1 MALSIQ
7 HDTGVN
13 LNTLLQAKRLLLVI
27 VASMVSVAGAEPITF
42 TDQRDRTVTLEQTAE
57 RVVTI
62 PIPAASMFMSVD
74 GGTEKLVGMHPL
86 SKTAIKGQILET
98 FYPEAMSIP
107 SDIAGPGFN
116 FTPNVEALLALDPDL
131 VFQWGHLNDDI
142 IDPLLNAG
150 LNVALI
156 KIGKEEFTRRWLTMM
171 GAVTG
176 NEEKA
181 AQMIAWRDDVLKE
194 IKTETDNIPAAE
206 KPRVLYFMNYLSKLR
221 VAGGKSYNNFYI
233 DLAGGVNVASELG
246 MFVEVGPEQIIAWD
260 PEVILLNGF
269 EKKLSPK
276 DVYDNPL
283 FADLSAVKNR
293 RVYKMPLG
301 GYRWDPP
308 NQESPL
314 TWLWLSMVL
323 HPQRFD
329 WDLPG
334 RIDSNYKTMYGQG
347 VSADDVKKIL
357 RFSMNKDAA
366 NYGIFAPE

>member
-1 MALSIQ
+1 MKALK
-7 HDTGVN
+7 
-13 LNTLLQAKRLLLVI
+13 LKKLLIAAIAGTAAILSASLVI
-27 VASMVSVAGAEPITF
+27 ADPITF
-42 TDQRDRTVTLEQTAE
+42 TDQRDRTVTIDGVAE

-62 PIPAASMFMSVD
+62 PIPAASLFMSVD
-74 GGTEKLVGMHPL
+74 GGTDKLVGMHPL

-98 FYPEAMSIP
+98 FYPDAMSIP
-107 SDIAGPGFN
+107 SDVAGPGFN
-116 FTPNVEALLALDPDL
+116 FAPNVEALLSLDPDL

-142 IDPLLNAG
+142 VDPLTNAG

-156 KIGKEEFTRRWLTMM
+156 KIGKEEFTRRWLTIM

-176 NEEKA
+176 NADKA
-181 AQMIAWRDDVLKE
+181 AKMISWRDDVKAE
-194 IKTETDNIPAAE
+194 IQTETDKIADGD

-233 DLAGGVNVASELG
+233 DLAGGKNVAAKLG
-246 MFVEVGPEQIIAWD
+246 MFVEVGPEQIIDWD

-283 FADLSAVKNR
+283 FAELSAVKNK

-314 TWLWLSMVL
+314 TWLWLSMIL
-323 HPQRFD
+323 HPERFD
-329 WDLPG
+329 WDLAG
-334 RIDSNYKTMYGQG
+334 RIDKNYKVMYGQG
-347 VSADDVKKIL
+347 VSASDVNKIL
-357 RFSMNKDAA
+357 RVKMNMDAA
-366 NYGIFAPE
+366 NYEIFSPEK

>member
-1 MALSIQ
+1 MKFIQIIKLS
-7 HDTGVN
+7 G
-13 LNTLLQAKRLLLVI
+13 RLLG
-27 VASMVSVAGAEPITF
+27 VALASATASIAIADPITF
-42 TDQRDRTVTLEQTAE
+42 TDQRDRTVTLDKAAE
-57 RVVTI
+57 RVAII
-62 PIPAASMFMSVD
+62 PIPAASMFISVD

-98 FYPEAMSIP
+98 FYPNALSIP

-116 FTPNVEALLALDPDL
+116 FTPNVESLLSLEPDL

-142 IDPLLNAG
+142 IDPLVNAG

-156 KIGKEEFTRRWLTMM
+156 KIGQEKFTREWLTMM

-181 AQMIAWRDDVLKE
+181 AKMISWRDDVQAELKA
-194 IKTETDNIPAAE
+194 ETDKIANE
-206 KPRVLYFMNYLSKLR
+206 DKPRVLYFMNYLSKLR

-233 DLAGGVNVASELG
+233 NLAGGQNVASDLG
-246 MFVEVGPEQIIAWD
+246 IFVEVGPEQVIAWD

-269 EKKLSPK
+269 EKKLSPQ

-283 FADLSAVKNR
+283 FAELSAVKNK
-293 RVYKMPLG
+293 RVDKMPLG

-308 NQESPL
+308 SQESPL

-323 HPQRFD
+323 HPERFD
-329 WDLPG
+329 WDLAA
-334 RIDSNYKTMYGQG
+334 RMDKNYKIMYGQG
-347 VSADDVKKIL
+347 VSAEDVKQIL
-357 RFSMNKDAA
+357 RFNMNKSAA
-366 NYGIFAPE
+366 NYDIFSPDKP

>member
-1 MALSIQ
+1 MKTISL
-7 HDTGVN
+7 
-13 LNTLLQAKRLLLVI
+13 AKLLLLAI
-27 VASMVSVAGAEPITF
+27 TGTAASLTHADPITF
-42 TDQRDRTVTLEQTAE
+42 TDQRDRVVTLDSEAA

-74 GGTEKLVGMHPL
+74 GGTEKLAGMHPL
-86 SKTAIKGQILET
+86 SKTAIKDQILEA
-98 FYPEAMSIP
+98 FYPDAMSIP

-116 FTPNVEALLALDPDL
+116 FSPNVEALLSLEPDL

-156 KIGKEEFTRRWLTMM
+156 KIGQEAFTRRWLTMM

-181 AQMIAWRDDVLKE
+181 AKMISWRDEVQAE
-194 IKTETDNIPAAE
+194 IKAETDKIPAAE
-206 KPRVLYFMNYLSKLR
+206 RPRVLYFMNYLSKLR

-233 DLAGGVNVASELG
+233 NLAGGQNTASELG
-246 MFVEVGPEQIIAWD
+246 MFAEVGPEQIIAWD

-323 HPQRFD
+323 HPDRFD
-329 WDLPG
+329 WDLP
-334 RIDSNYKTMYGQG
+334 RRMDENYKTMYGQG
-347 VSADDVKKIL
+347 VSADNVKKIL
-357 RFSMNKDAA
+357 RFTMNKDAA
-366 NYGIFAPE
+366 NYEIFSPDKQ

>member
-1 MALSIQ
+1 LKIVSRL
-7 HDTGVN
+7 GV
-13 LNTLLQAKRLLLVI
+13 LFFTIGCSV
-27 VASMVSVAGAEPITF
+27 VSAAAAEPITF
-42 TDQRDRTVTLEQTAE
+42 KDQRDRTVTLDGVAE

-62 PIPAASMFMSVD
+62 PIPAASLFMSVD
-74 GGTEKLVGMHPL
+74 GGTDKLVGMHPL
-86 SKTAIKGQILET
+86 AKGAIKGEILET
-98 FYPEAMSIP
+98 FYPDAMKIP
-107 SDIAGPGFN
+107 SDVAGPGFN
-116 FTPNVEALLALDPDL
+116 FTPNVEALLSLDPDL

-142 IDPLLNAG
+142 IDPLTNAG

-171 GAVTG
+171 GAITG

-181 AQMIAWRDDVLKE
+181 AQMISWRDDVQAE
-194 IKTETDNIPAAE
+194 IKAETDKIAADDR
-206 KPRVLYFMNYLSKLR
+206 PRVLYFMNYLSKLR

-233 DLAGGVNVASELG
+233 DLAGGKNTAADLG
-246 MFVEVGPEQIIAWD
+246 MFVEVGPEQVIEWD

-269 EKKLSPK
+269 EKKLSPQ

-283 FADLSAVKNR
+283 FAELSAVKNR

-323 HPQRFD
+323 HPERFD
-329 WDLPG
+329 WNLQA
-334 RIDSNYKTMYGQG
+334 RIDTNYKTMYGQG
-347 VSADDVKKIL
+347 VTAENVKSIL
-357 RFSMNKDAA
+357 RFKMNKDAA
-366 NYGIFAPE
+366 NYDIFSPENP

>member
-1 MALSIQ
+1 LK
-7 HDTGVN
+7 
-13 LNTLLQAKRLLLVI
+13 TLVPIRMLLLVAAST
-27 VASMVSVAGAEPITF
+27 VASSAIAEPITF
-42 TDQRDRTVTLEQTAE
+42 TDQRDRIVELDGVAE
-57 RVVTI
+57 KVVTI
-62 PIPAASMFMSVD
+62 PIPAASLFMAVD
-74 GGTEKLVGMHPL
+74 GGTDKLVGMHPL
-86 SKTAIKGQILET
+86 SKAAIKGHILET
-98 FYPEAMSIP
+98 FYPDSLKIP

-116 FTPNVEALLALDPDL
+116 FNPNVEALLSLDPDL

-142 IDPLLNAG
+142 VDPMTNAG

-171 GAVTG
+171 GAITG

-181 AQMIAWRDDVLKE
+181 AQMISWRDDVQEE
-194 IKTETDNIPAAE
+194 IKAETDKIAANE
-206 KPRVLYFMNYLSKLR
+206 RPRVLYFMNYLSKLR

-233 DLAGGVNVASELG
+233 NLAGGQNAAAELG
-246 MFVEVGPEQIIAWD
+246 MFVDVGPEQVIEWD

-269 EKKLSPK
+269 EKKLSPQ
-276 DVYDNPL
+276 DVYNNPL

-323 HPQRFD
+323 HPDRFD
-329 WDLPG
+329 WDLAK
-334 RIDSNYKTMYGQG
+334 RIDANYKTMYGQG
-347 VSADDVKKIL
+347 VSAENIKKIL
-357 RFSMNKDAA
+357 RFTMNKDAA
-366 NYGIFAPE
+366 NYEIFSPEKP

>member
-1 MALSIQ
+1 MKTKLTAQ
-7 HDTGVN
+7 V
-13 LNTLLQAKRLLLVI
+13 LLLTI
-27 VASMVSVAGAEPITF
+27 TSTAASIAAADPITF
-42 TDQRDRTVTLEQTAE
+42 TDQRDRTITLDAEAE
-57 RVVTI
+57 RVAII
-62 PIPAASMFMSVD
+62 PIPAASMFMAVD

-86 SKTAIKGQILET
+86 SKTAIKDELLET
-98 FYPEAMSIP
+98 FYPDAMSIP

-116 FTPNVEALLALDPDL
+116 FTPNVESLLSLDPDL

-142 IDPLLNAG
+142 IDPLTNAG

-156 KIGKEEFTRRWLTMM
+156 KIGQEEFTRQWLTIM

-176 NEEKA
+176 NQEKA
-181 AQMIAWRDDVLKE
+181 AKMISWRDDVQAEL
-194 IKTETDNIPAAE
+194 KTETDKLSTE
-206 KPRVLYFMNYLSKLR
+206 ERPRVLYFMNYLSKLR

-233 DLAGGVNVASELG
+233 NLAGGQNVASELG
-246 MFVEVGPEQIIAWD
+246 MSAEVGPEQIIDWN

-269 EKKLSPK
+269 EKKLSPQ

-323 HPQRFD
+323 HPDRFD
-329 WDLPG
+329 WDMP
-334 RIDSNYKTMYGQG
+334 RRMDDNYKVMYGQG
-347 VSADDVKKIL
+347 VSSEDVKKIL
-357 RFSMNKDAA
+357 RFTMNEDAA
-366 NYGIFAPE
+366 NYEIFSPDKP

>member
-1 MALSIQ
+1 MI
-7 HDTGVN
+7 
-13 LNTLLQAKRLLLVI
+13 KRLTGMAAVGLLSS
-27 VASMVSVAGAEPITF
+27 VASAEPVSF
-42 TDQRDRTVTLEQTAE
+42 TDQRDRTVTLDAEAE

-62 PIPAASMFMSVD
+62 PIPAASVFMAVD
-74 GGTEKLVGMHPL
+74 GGTDRLAGMHQL
-86 SKTAIKGQILET
+86 SKTAIKGHILEK
-98 FYPEAMSIP
+98 FYPDALAIP
-107 SDIAGPGFN
+107 SNITGEGFS
-116 FTPNVEALLALDPDL
+116 FVPNVEALLALDPDL

-142 IDPLLNAG
+142 IDPLVNAG

-156 KIGKEEFTRRWLTMM
+156 KIGQEEFTRRWMEIM
-171 GAVTG
+171 GTVTG

-181 AQMIAWRDDVLKE
+181 AQMIAWRDDVQAELKA
-194 IKTETDNIPAAE
+194 ETDQMADE
-206 KPRVLYFMNYLSKLR
+206 DRPRVLYFMNYLSRLR

-233 DLAGGVNVASELG
+233 NLAGGKNVAAELG

-269 EKKLSPK
+269 EAKLTPQ

-293 RVYKMPLG
+293 KVYKMPLG

-323 HPQRFD
+323 HPERFD
-329 WDLPG
+329 WGIAD
-334 RIDSNYKTMYGQG
+334 RIDKNYQFIYGQG
-347 VSADDVKKIL
+347 VSADDVTNIL
-357 RFSMNKDAA
+357 RFDVNAEAA
-366 NYGIFAPE
+366 NYGIFRPDEG